1 MPDTPPPLSD
11 SDLVAAYRA
20 GDTDAFAEIYDRN
33 ADVVFS
39 HFLERGHSREAAA
52 DAANDVFVTAADR
65 LDARD
70 RPADLRGWLLGIA
83 AEGSSAEPVPP
94 GEVVPAPPALRPR
107 VLDKV
112 ERDVAAAFSMRSLDP
127 EWVRLGIFA
136 AVTVVIGL
144 IGLAIAAQF
153 DPLDPQPTVP
163 VAESPE
169 QPGGTTTSTLASST
183 TTSDGGSTGSTADDG
198 SSTTTATTV
207 PSSPADFEISTET
220 IDFGSDA
227 TVNQFEIAN
236 SGGSPGTWQVA
247 VSSEAI
253 SLSSGEGELGAG
265 ETATVE
271 MSLDR
276 EGIEEGD
283 LAETITVSWEGGQ
296 AELEVVGSHEDL
308 PIIHNPQASPASV
321 EVSGDAECTNNQT
334 TISARVR
341 DTSSLEAVVVRW
353 SPDGGAQRETAM
365 ESVGNDMFEAV
376 IGPFTTVQ
384 TAEARIVA
392 FDDRGNAGGASASVA
407 VAACP

>member
-1 MPDTPPPLSD
+1 MTDTPPLSD
-11 SDLVAAYRA
+11 SDLVAAYRG

-39 HFLERGHSREAAA
+39 YFLGRGDSREDAA
-52 DAANDVFVTAADR
+52 DAANDVFVAAAGR
-65 LDARD
+65 LDARE
-70 RPADLRGWLLGIA
+70 RPADLRAWLLGIA
-83 AEGSSAEPVPP
+83 AEGSSAEATPP
-94 GEVVPAPPALRPR
+94 DELVPAPPALRPR
-107 VLDKV
+107 VLNKV

-136 AVTVVIGL
+136 VVTLVIGL
-144 IGLAIAAQF
+144 IGLAVAAQF
-153 DPLDPQPTVP
+153 DPLDPQSTLP
-163 VAESPE
+163 VAESPQ
-169 QPGGTTTSTLASST
+169 QPGETTTTTLASATTTSV
-183 TTSDGGSTGSTADDG
+183 DGSTGSTPDDG

-207 PSSPADFEISTET
+207 PSSPADFEVSTET
-220 IDFGSDA
+220 IDFGADA
-227 TVNQFEIAN
+227 TVNQFQIAN

-283 LAETITVSWEGGQ
+283 LAETITVSWGGGEV
-296 AELEVVGSHEDL
+296 ELAVVGSHEDL
-308 PIIHNPQASPASV
+308 PVIHNPQASPASV
-321 EVSGDAECTNNQT
+321 EVSGDEECTNDRT

-341 DTSSLEAVVVRW
+341 DTSPLESVVVRW
-353 SPDGGAQRETAM
+353 SPDGGAQQETAM

-407 VAACP
+407 VTACP

>member
-1 MPDTPPPLSD
+1 MTETPPPND
-11 SDLVAAYRA
+11 SDLVAAYRG

-39 HFLERGHSREAAA
+39 YFLERGDSREDAA
-52 DAANDVFVTAADR
+52 DAANNVFVTAADR
-65 LDARD
+65 LDAREK
-70 RPADLRGWLLGIA
+70 PADLRAWLLGIA
-83 AEGSSAEPVPP
+83 AEGSSAGATPP
-94 GEVVPAPPALRPR
+94 TEVVPAPPALRPR

-136 AVTVVIGL
+136 VVTVVIGL
-144 IGLAIAAQF
+144 IGLAVAAQF
-153 DPLDPQPTVP
+153 DPLDPQPTIP
-163 VAESPE
+163 VAESPQE
-169 QPGGTTTSTLASST
+169 PGGATTTTLAPAT
-183 TTSDGGSTGSTADDG
+183 TTSDGSTGSTSEDG
-198 SSTTTATTV
+198 SSTTTATTAT
-207 PSSPADFEISTET
+207 SSPADFEVSTET
-220 IDFGSDA
+220 IDFGGDA

-247 VSSEAI
+247 VSSQAI
-253 SLSSGEGELGAG
+253 SLSSDEGELAAG

-283 LAETITVSWEGGQ
+283 IEETITVSWDGGEV
-296 AELEVVGSHEDL
+296 ELAVVGSHEDL
-308 PIIHNPQASPASV
+308 PVIHNPQASPASV
-321 EVSGDAECTNNQT
+321 EVSGDAECTNDRT

-341 DTSSLEAVVVRW
+341 DTSPLESVVVRW
-353 SPDGGAQRETAM
+353 SPDGGAQQETAM

-392 FDDRGNAGGASASVA
+392 FDDRGNAGGASASVT
-407 VAACP
+407 VNACP

>member
-1 MPDTPPPLSD
+1 MSDTPPLSD
-11 SDLVAAYRA
+11 FDLVAAYRG

-39 HFLERGHSREAAA
+39 YFLERGDSREAAA
-52 DAANDVFVTAADR
+52 DAANNVFVTAADR
-65 LDARD
+65 LDARE
-70 RPADLRGWLLGIA
+70 RPADLRAWLLGIA
-83 AEGSSAEPVPP
+83 AEASSAEATPP
-94 GEVVPAPPALRPR
+94 TEVVPAPPALRPR

-136 AVTVVIGL
+136 VVTVVLGL
-144 IGLAIAAQF
+144 IGLAVAAQF
-153 DPLDPQPTVP
+153 DPLDPQPTIP
-163 VAESPE
+163 VSEAPQ
-169 QPGGTTTSTLASST
+169 QPGGATTTTLDSAT
-183 TTSDGGSTGSTADDG
+183 TTSDGSTGSTSDSG
-198 SSTTTATTV
+198 SSTTTPTTV
-207 PSSPADFEISTET
+207 PSSPADFEVSTET
-220 IDFGSDA
+220 IDFGGDA

-247 VSSEAI
+247 VSSQAI
-253 SLSSGEGELGAG
+253 SLSSGEGELAAG

-283 LAETITVSWEGGQ
+283 IEETITVSWDGGEV
-296 AELEVVGSHEDL
+296 ELAVVGSHEDL
-308 PIIHNPQASPASV
+308 PVIHNPQASPASV
-321 EVSGDAECTNNQT
+321 EVSGDDECTNDRT

-341 DTSSLEAVVVRW
+341 DTSPLESVVVRW
-353 SPDGGAQRETAM
+353 SPDGGAQQETAM

-376 IGPFTTVQ
+376 IGPFTNVQ

-392 FDDRGNAGGASASVA
+392 FDDRGNAGGASTSVA
-407 VAACP
+407 VTACP

>member
-1 MPDTPPPLSD
+1 MSDSPPLSD

-39 HFLERGHSREAAA
+39 YFLEHGQSRDIAA
-52 DAANDVFVTAADR
+52 DSANDVFLAAAER
-65 LDARD
+65 LDAREK
-70 RPADLRGWLLGIA
+70 PADLQAWLLGLA
-83 AEGSSAEPVPP
+83 AGGSPDRTLP
-94 GEVVPAPPALRPR
+94 GELTPAPPALRPR

-112 ERDVAAAFSMRSLDP
+112 ERDVAAAFSMRAVDP

-136 AVTVVIGL
+136 VVTVVLGL
-144 IGLAIAAQF
+144 IGLAVAAQF
-153 DPLDPQPTVP
+153 EPLDPLPTVP
-163 VAESPE
+163 LAESPD
-169 QPGGTTTSTLASST
+169 PGAET
-183 TTSDGGSTGSTADDG
+183 
-198 SSTTTATTV
+198 TTTATTTPGSASTTSTQNRSGSTSTSP
-207 PSSPADFEISTET
+207 PSTPAALEVSTET
-220 IDFGSDA
+220 IDFGADA

-247 VSSEAI
+247 ASSEAI
-253 SLSSGEGELGAG
+253 ALSAGEGELGAG
-265 ETATVE
+265 ETATID

-276 EGIEEGD
+276 GSIEEGD
-283 LAETITVSWEGGQ
+283 FAETVTVSWEGGQ
-296 AELEVVGSHEDL
+296 VEIEVVGSHEDL
-308 PIIHNPQASPASV
+308 PIIHNPQASPASI
-321 EVSGDAECTNNQT
+321 EVSGEGCANDQT

-341 DTSSLEAVVVRW
+341 DTSPLESVVVRW

-365 ESVGNDMFEAV
+365 ESVGNDMYEAV

-407 VAACP
+407 VVACP